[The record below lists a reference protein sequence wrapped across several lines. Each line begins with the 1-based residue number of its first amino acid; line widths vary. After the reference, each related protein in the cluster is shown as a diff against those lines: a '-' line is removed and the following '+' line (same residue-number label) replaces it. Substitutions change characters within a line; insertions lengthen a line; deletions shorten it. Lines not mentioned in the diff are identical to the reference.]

1 MISCD
6 QFLAELGDYVD
17 GQSAQEVRE
26 QLELHLSQCR
36 ICQVLYDST
45 CKTVKIVTETGSFEL
60 AQDASEAITQKIMAK
75 LRLDRDQPPSRKS
88 GV

>member
-1 MISCD
+1 
-6 QFLAELGDYVD
+6 VD

-45 CKTVKIVTETGSFEL
+45 CKTVKIVTETGSFDLPE
-60 AQDASEAITQKIMAK
+60 QVSEAINEKIMAK
-75 LRLDRDQPPSRKS
+75 LRDRDQRRSHKPR
-88 GV
+88 V